1 MSASTPT
8 RTLDESGSAIGSR
21 DLALKIFS
29 GTVYEAFRAKTVFWD
44 NTGNIL
50 ASKMLTNQGNTA
62 QWPIIGDDA
71 GVEPIYHNP
80 GHELLGQQIKMSE
93 GTVKVDEVLVSHVDV
108 PFSDMDLAHFDVLAP
123 FATKLGRALAIDMDK
138 KLAVLAVKA
147 ARTAAASN
155 IHAGGKSVVRID
167 GVTHATD
174 PASISAA
181 YPNSSTGSGYF
192 RDDVAELAQ
201 KFDEDNVPEEG
212 RYLFIPPYIRTIM
225 RHEGS
230 SWGSNQGTLA
240 TVSATHPQIH
250 SGPAGNP
257 YSREMNSAPWDL
269 NRRIIGMME
278 GFQVILTNHLPT
290 ADTTFQ
296 AAATGKL
303 AAAAKYVGKF
313 SGLDDSGD
321 SDSDGG
327 AYAIAEAKANAKPA
341 CVALCG
347 ASEGSAALG
356 LVQAAGLRAVIEDDE
371 RRNTRFLKA
380 QMMVGADVLCP
391 WTAGYVGVYT

>member
-1 MSASTPT
+1 
-8 RTLDESGSAIGSR
+8 
-21 DLALKIFS
+21 
-29 GTVYEAFRAKTVFWD
+29 VFWD

-155 IHAGGKSVVRID
+155 IHAGGTSVVRID

-230 SWGSNQGTLA
+230 AWGAAGNSA
-240 TVSATHPQIH
+240 TVI

-257 YSREMNSAPWDL
+257 YSRDMNSQPWDL
-269 NRRIIGMME
+269 NNRIMGVME
-278 GFQVILTNHLPT
+278 GFNMILSNHIPS

-296 AAATGKL
+296 VGATGTENSPT
-303 AAAAKYVGKF
+303 KYVGF
-313 SGLDDSGD
+313 FDGRDDLDKSSGD
-321 SDSDGG
+321 
-327 AYAIAEAKANAKPA
+327 AAQVEAEAIANARPA
-341 CVALCG
+341 AIALCG

-356 LVQAAGLRAVIEDDE
+356 MVQAAGIRSVIEDDE
-371 RRNTRFLKA
+371 RRNTRFLKS
-380 QMMVGADVLCP
+380 QMMVGADVLCA
-391 WTAGYVGVYT
+391 WTAGYVGVRT

>member
-8 RTLDESGSAIGSR
+8 RTLDESGSSAGSR
-21 DLALKIFS
+21 ALALKIFS

-71 GVEPIYHNP
+71 GVEPIYHDP

-155 IHAGGKSVVRID
+155 IHAGGKVVLRSD
-167 GVTHATD
+167 LTTHASNAADITL
-174 PASISAA
+174 A

-192 RDDVAELAQ
+192 RDNVAELAQ

-230 SWGSNQGTLA
+230 AWGAAGNSS
-240 TVSATHPQIH
+240 VVI

-257 YSREMNSAPWDL
+257 YDREMNSAPWDL
-269 NRRIIGMME
+269 NRRIIG
-278 GFQVILTNHLPT
+278 TWT
-290 ADTTFQ
+290 C
-296 AAATGKL
+296 
-303 AAAAKYVGKF
+303 
-313 SGLDDSGD
+313 SGSR
-321 SDSDGG
+321 
-327 AYAIAEAKANAKPA
+327 
-341 CVALCG
+341 
-347 ASEGSAALG
+347 ASC
-356 LVQAAGLRAVIEDDE
+356 
-371 RRNTRFLKA
+371 RN
-380 QMMVGADVLCP
+380 
-391 WTAGYVGVYT
+391 